1 MGVYS
6 EEGTPYG
13 SVWKGWSMAN
23 ETTTQREKSDE
34 KRTERENT
42 MTIAEAQKELR
53 VSKAKIARLIKE
65 GKLPAEPDP
74 LDKRFKLVQRA
85 DVEALLAQSQRPAA
99 QQA

>member
-1 MGVYS
+1 
-6 EEGTPYG
+6 
-13 SVWKGWSMAN
+13 MAN

-65 GKLPAEPDP
+65 GALHAEPDP